1 MFSWTCRITQS
12 VESKYIFPHQLIKP
26 LTALLYSRY
35 RKLDTLSITMI
46 PELFRFVQFETGRW
60 MNQAQWYAE
69 LGKFRL
75 LVIFPPSFHVLRK
88 ISFSKNSLNK
98 IRPGNNCSSVKTLSI
113 FMACI
118 WNIDNVR
125 TLVRSILTDS
135 CCVTYNYTIQLRNC
149 SVGVC
154 QRELSSQW
162 WSEEWQAFKT
172 RKPLM
177 LIYLLISIRFFNG
190 KL

>member
-1 MFSWTCRITQS
+1 
-12 VESKYIFPHQLIKP
+12 
-26 LTALLYSRY
+26 
-35 RKLDTLSITMI
+35 
-46 PELFRFVQFETGRW
+46 

-98 IRPGNNCSSVKTLSI
+98 IRSGNNCSSVKTLSI

-154 QRELSSQW
+154 LNFVSENYHHNDEVKNGRLS
-162 WSEEWQAFKT
+162 
-172 RKPLM
+172 
-177 LIYLLISIRFFNG
+177 
-190 KL
+190 KLENL